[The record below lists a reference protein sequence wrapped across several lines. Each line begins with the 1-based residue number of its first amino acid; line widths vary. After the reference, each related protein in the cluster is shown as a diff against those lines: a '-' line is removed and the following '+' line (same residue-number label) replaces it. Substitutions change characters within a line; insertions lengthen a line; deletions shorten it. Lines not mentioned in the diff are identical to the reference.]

1 MRTLHCLIIFR
12 ANIFGIPIILDS
24 LPIDENLIE
33 SLWRTGKNADHIPDS
48 RFPNLKILPV
58 SEVLVISVTLPVL
71 PVIIGMVLFLI
82 FSAAGRKVIAVL
94 VGDYTQERFIS
105 LINYILVIILIR
117 QTKLVRLESG
127 A

>member
-1 MRTLHCLIIFR
+1 M

-24 LPIDENLIE
+24 LPIDGNLIE
-33 SLWRTGKNADHIPDS
+33 SLWCTSKNADHIPDS

-71 PVIIGMVLFLI
+71 PVIIGIILFLI
-82 FSAAGRKVIAVL
+82 FSAAFSKVIAVL
-94 VGDYTQERFIS
+94 VGHHTQERFIS
-105 LINYILVIILIR
+105 LINYILVIILIP